1 MENSEKIKYLMYLR
15 KSTDSEDRQI
25 QSIEDQRKELEKYAK
40 LLNLEVVGFYEENK
54 SAKAPGRIEFNK
66 MLEEIKRGGANG
78 ILCWKINRLS
88 RNPIDGGEI
97 QWLLQ
102 ESSLRSIQTPSR
114 EYRTGDNVMMMSVEL
129 GMANQFVLDLSKDV
143 KRGLVSKAEK
153 GWRPGLAPIGY
164 LNDRYQ
170 DKGSK
175 EILVDEK
182 KFNLVRKMWELM
194 LTGNY
199 TVPQIAEIVNDQ
211 WGLRTSY
218 YKRQTRLSL
227 SHIYRIFTNTFYY
240 GEFEYAGKVYQGQ
253 HKIMITPEEYDQVQK
268 ILGRKGKPRAKH
280 KKLPLTGLIFCGEC
294 GCAITA
300 DEKTKYVKSE
310 GKIHSYIYHRCT
322 KRKAGITC
330 NQKPINYSELE
341 SQAFQIIDSISIPES
356 YFNLAIEILNREN
369 EKESVNRELL
379 IKNQQKA
386 FIDCTK
392 RIDNLIKLYISS
404 DNANR
409 ELLSDEEFREQKSVL
424 LKEKSGIQR
433 ELKNLDERI
442 NEWIDLTEKTFKFAT
457 YSKYWFSEGTYEDK
471 SAILRALGSNFVL
484 KDQKLSIQLQ
494 KQYELI
500 QNGVNLIKVEFGA
513 LEPAEFASEKA
524 KTAHLEAVST
534 MLSG

>member
-1 MENSEKIKYLMYLR
+1 MENLEKIKYVMYLR

-25 QSIEDQRKELEKYAK
+25 QSIEDQRKELDKYAK
-40 LLNLEVVGFYEENK
+40 QLNLEVVGFYEENK

-66 MLEEIKRGGANG
+66 MMGEIKKGKASG

-164 LNDRYQ
+164 LNDKYQ
-170 DKGSK
+170 DKGNK
-175 EILVDEK
+175 KIAVDEK
-182 KFNLVRKMWELM
+182 KFDLVRKMWDLM

-199 TVPQIAEIVNDQ
+199 TVPQIAEIVNDK

-227 SHIYRIFTNTFYY
+227 SHIYRIFTNSFYY
-240 GEFEYAGKVYQGQ
+240 GEYEYAGKIYQGQ
-253 HKIMITPEEYDQVQK
+253 HKAMISSEEYDQVQK

-280 KKLPLTGLIFCGEC
+280 KKLPLTGLIHCGEC

-300 DEKTKYVKSE
+300 DEKTKYVKSDK
-310 GKIHSYIYHRCT
+310 KIHSYIYHRCT

-330 NQKPINYSELE
+330 HQKPINYGDLE
-341 SQAFQIIDSISIPES
+341 NQAFQILDSTSIPES
-356 YFNLAIEILNREN
+356 YFNIAIEILNREN
-369 EKESVNRELL
+369 EKESGNRELL

-386 FIDCTK
+386 FSECTK
-392 RIDNLIKLYISS
+392 RIDNLIKLYISP
-404 DNANR
+404 DNASR
-409 ELLSDEEFREQKSVL
+409 ELLSDEEFREQKSIL
-424 LKEKSGIQR
+424 LKEKSSIQG

-457 YSKYWFSEGTYEDK
+457 FGKYWFAEGTYEDK

-484 KDQKLSIQLQ
+484 KDQRLAIQLQ
-494 KQYELI
+494 NQYGII
-500 QNGVNLIKVEFGA
+500 QNGLNEIRAKYA
-513 LEPAEFASEKA
+513 TLEPAINASNKA
-524 KTAHLEAVST
+524 KTAHFEAVSAV
-534 MLSG
+534 LSG

>member
-1 MENSEKIKYLMYLR
+1 MENLEKIKYAMYLR

-25 QSIEDQRKELEKYAK
+25 QSIEDQRKELDRYAK
-40 LLNLEVVGFYEENK
+40 QLNLEVVSSFEENK
-54 SAKAPGRIEFNK
+54 SAKDPGRTEFNK
-66 MLEEIKRGGANG
+66 MMEEIQKGKING
-78 ILCWKINRLS
+78 ILCWKINRLT
-88 RNPIDGGEI
+88 RNPIDGGRI

-102 ESSLRSIQTPSR
+102 ESVLRSIQTPSR

-143 KRGLVSKAEK
+143 KRGLISKAEK

-170 DKGSK
+170 DKGNK
-175 EILVDEK
+175 KIAVDEK
-182 KFNLVRKMWELM
+182 KFDLVRKMWDLI

-199 TVPQIAEIVNDQ
+199 TVPQIAEMANEK

-218 YKRQTRLSL
+218 YKRQKKLTL
-227 SHIYRIFTNTFYY
+227 SHVYKLFTNPFYY

-253 HKIMITPEEYDQVQK
+253 HRAMISSEEYDQVQK
-268 ILGRKGKPRAKH
+268 ILGKKGKPRAKH
-280 KKLPLTGLIFCGEC
+280 KKLPLTGLIHCGEC
-294 GCAITA
+294 GCSITA

-310 GKIHSYIYHRCT
+310 KKIHSYIYHRCT
-322 KRKAGITC
+322 KKKAGLTC
-330 NQKPINYSELE
+330 TQKPINYADLE
-341 SQAFQIIDSISIPES
+341 NQAFQIIDSISIPES
-356 YFNLAIEILNREN
+356 YFDLAIEILNREN
-369 EKESVNRELL
+369 EKESGNRDLL
-379 IKNQQKA
+379 IKNQQRA

-392 RIDNLIKLYISS
+392 RVDNLIKLYISS
-404 DNANR
+404 DNASR
-409 ELLSDEEFREQKSVL
+409 ELLSDEEFREQKFIL

-457 YSKYWFSEGTYEDK
+457 YGKYWFSEGTYEDK

-500 QNGVNLIKVEFGA
+500 QNGLNEIRSKYA
-513 LEPAEFASEKA
+513 TLEPAINASNKT
-524 KTAHLEAVST
+524 KTAHFEAVSVV
-534 MLSG
+534 LSG